1 MLNVIALTILAGM
14 MFIPFINVVVGI
26 VAGAA
31 LSGVWGCLAGAA
43 LAVLITTGELV
54 AVLRDRRPTLP
65 RCSRR
70 VNGFVFAALCELPR
84 LTACGL
90 SPYRFPAF
98 VVGRWFQR

>member
-54 AVLRDRRPTLP
+54 AVFRQALNAAPLFS
-65 RCSRR
+65 SREWFR
-70 VNGFVFAALCELPR
+70 VR
-84 LTACGL
+84 
-90 SPYRFPAF
+90 SPM
-98 VVGRWFQR
+98 

>member
-54 AVLRDRRPTLP
+54 AVFRRAPNAAPLFP
-65 RCSRR
+65 SREWFR
-70 VNGFVFAALCELPR
+70 V
-84 LTACGL
+84 L
-90 SPYRFPAF
+90 SPM
-98 VVGRWFQR
+98 